1 MKFKKTL
8 LAFCLIMCIFFCVS
22 SVVAG
27 DVNETVTA
35 NEDEQQTIQETNEE
49 IDINN
54 GERLLSTNDNVVEQI
69 SQNDNDILSY
79 SVQVSSYSDLVNKI
93 EQAKTTNYANYT
105 INLENKKYTAT
116 KDVIEWGPSGD
127 TSGTNTLI
135 IEGNGATLDGDNK
148 YFYVC

>member
-105 INLENKKYTAT
+105 INLEVLENVTVNVLGSEEKSGYKYRKQYDQRREA
-116 KDVIEWGPSGD
+116 S
-127 TSGTNTLI
+127 
-135 IEGNGATLDGDNK
+135 
-148 YFYVC
+148 